1 MNKSEHLQFA
11 TLALQKLY
19 PKYSGFIES
28 LIEKIKPFWDSRHQ
42 QEKTHFIHL
51 ISYQPKEK
59 LKKILMDLLSLLGLQ
74 SETVLLWDN
83 PDINGSN
90 IKSQFQSLQE
100 NYPVLPKVLV
110 TDFFHDHFSE
120 FSIWETSREARVING
135 FLKGREKLDF
145 PQLDLA
151 ASDARQTLV
160 LSVLD
165 SFGDC
170 NYLKTSLIFRFLWG
184 KKLKSIAALK
194 AVYVPEE
201 LHRFM
206 DSDLIRR
213 DELLFFSKD
222 KPYFLKLAFNL
233 IKLHQYLEDHFSQKS
248 GFPISISCMAMDY
261 FSQYVFYRKLNYAK
275 LKQEAFIFFLPVF
288 HQIPRIVSKFNEEV
302 ETLEIDFKAG
312 WKFNVNHSN
321 S

>member
-19 PKYSGFIES
+19 PKYGDFIES
-28 LIEKIKPFWDSRHQ
+28 LIENIRPFWLAPQQ
-42 QEKTHFIHL
+42 QEKTRFIHL

-59 LKKILMDLLSLLGLQ
+59 LKNILMDLLSLLGLQ
-74 SETVLLWDN
+74 SETVFLWDN
-83 PDINGSN
+83 PDINGSIIN
-90 IKSQFQSLQE
+90 SQFQSLQE
-100 NYPVLPKVLV
+100 NYSVLPKVFV
-110 TDFFHDHFSE
+110 TDFFHDHFCE
-120 FSIWETSREARVING
+120 YSIWDASKEAGIINE

-165 SFGDC
+165 SFGGC
-170 NYLKTSLIFRFLWG
+170 GYIKTRLVFKFHWG
-184 KKLKSIAALK
+184 KKLKSIASLK
-194 AVYVPEE
+194 SVYVPEE
-201 LHRFM
+201 LHRFI
-206 DSDLIRR
+206 DSGLMKR

-233 IKLHQYLEDHFSQKS
+233 IKLHQYLEFHFSQKFD
-248 GFPISISCMAMDY
+248 FPINISCMAMDY
-261 FSQYVFYRKLNYAK
+261 FSQYVFYKKLNYAR
-275 LKQEAFIFFLPVF
+275 LKQEAVIFFLPVF
-288 HQIPRIVSKFNEEV
+288 HQIPRIVSKFNEEA
-302 ETLEIDFKAG
+302 ETVQIDFKAG